1 MNGTTAKVNSSSGG
15 KFYDV
20 EYDPSAGAI
29 MTNDNGS
36 YWKGY
41 LGYPAIAFLMLSGT
55 LPYDSGMGELVKGI
69 AWKDVNTKFKN
80 DFQKTLDFILAD
92 IQPDSREQLA
102 TYVQQVQQ
110 GITHLN
116 LDQLGKKKTPPAGY

>member
-1 MNGTTAKVNSSSGG
+1 MKWGSPPDIKIYEALGAVADGRVEMNGTTAKVNSSSGG

-80 DFQKTLDFILAD
+80 DFQA
-92 IQPDSREQLA
+92 
-102 TYVQQVQQ
+102 YVWLFVPC
-110 GITHLN
+110 
-116 LDQLGKKKTPPAGY
+116 KK